1 MWYHSTNKEGRRS
14 MDYPLAFT
22 NGLLGVFRTNVN
34 DSSPETTA
42 YYKFLQISPNS
53 TAGDSPKTTTVYFY
67 ETTNKRMS
75 SIHIL
80 AIGY

>member
-1 MWYHSTNKEGRRS
+1 MCYHSTNKEGRRH

-22 NGLLGVFRTNVN
+22 NGVFARFRTNQN
-34 DSSPETTA
+34 ASSPDSTA
-42 YYKFLQISPNS
+42 YYTFLQISPND
-53 TAGDSPKTTTVYFY
+53 TAGDSPETTTVYFY

-75 SIHIL
+75 SIYIL